1 MSSIAHLLDRL
12 RRHRSQSCSATDS
25 EPREPPLAIGE
36 ILAAATYLD
45 LGALPLESW
54 PGYRDA
60 MRADDQDR
68 CR

>member
-1 MSSIAHLLDRL
+1 MSSIARLLDKL
-12 RRHRSQSCSATDS
+12 RRDQSQSCAATDS
-25 EPREPPLAIGE
+25 EAREPPLAFGE
-36 ILAAATYLD
+36 ILAAAAYLD

-60 MRADDQDR
+60 SRADNQDQ